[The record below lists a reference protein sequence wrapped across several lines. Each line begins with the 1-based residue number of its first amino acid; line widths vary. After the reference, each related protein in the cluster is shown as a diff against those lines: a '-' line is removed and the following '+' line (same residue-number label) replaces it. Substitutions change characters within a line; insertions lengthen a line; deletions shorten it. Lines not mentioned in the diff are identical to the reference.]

1 MRVTDNAGATADATV
16 TVTALLT
23 LTPATVTV
31 GVGGQQQFTG
41 AGGVPPY
48 TFSQP
53 ADTTGGASIHV
64 TTGLYTAGPN
74 AGTSTVRVTDAVSGT
89 AEALVTVTV
98 VGGGV
103 SDIPQGQMSVVS
115 ASADGANRVLD
126 GDSTT
131 AWSASGSYPHE
142 MILALGG
149 SYNVSEFRYLP
160 FSWTKCTQ
168 YEVYVSATNGLWGS
182 AVAAGTWAN
191 DSTEKT
197 ASFPPTPG
205 AFLRIRYLD
214 NYCYVAEHNVASVA
228 P

>member
-1 MRVTDNAGATADATV
+1 VNVPPVAVADSATTDEGVAVVVAVLANDTDANGDALSLSSVTQGSQGTVTHDGLVATYTPGAGYTGGDSFTYVVSDGQGVTDTGTV
-16 TVTALLT
+16 TM
-23 LTPATVTV
+23 
-31 GVGGQQQFTG
+31 
-41 AGGVPPY
+41 
-48 TFSQP
+48 
-53 ADTTGGASIHV
+53 
-64 TTGLYTAGPN
+64 
-74 AGTSTVRVTDAVSGT
+74 
-89 AEALVTVTV
+89 TV
-98 VGGGV
+98 VAVGEV
-103 SDIPQGQMSVVS
+103 SVIPQGQMSVVW
-115 ASADGANRVLD
+115 ASANGANKVLD

-160 FSWTKCTQ
+160 YSWTKCTQ
-168 YEVYVSATNGLWGS
+168 YEVYVSATNGSWGS

-214 NYCYVAEHNVASVA
+214 NYCYVAEHNVSGVVASGGS
-228 P
+228 